1 MGAFP
6 GRELTIKTALDR
18 EDAVEVADCD
28 TGPGL
33 AGEVENMFF

>member
-1 MGAFP
+1 MHTFSGH
-6 GRELTIKTALDR
+6 ELTIKTALDH

-33 AGEVENMFF
+33 AGEVENRFF